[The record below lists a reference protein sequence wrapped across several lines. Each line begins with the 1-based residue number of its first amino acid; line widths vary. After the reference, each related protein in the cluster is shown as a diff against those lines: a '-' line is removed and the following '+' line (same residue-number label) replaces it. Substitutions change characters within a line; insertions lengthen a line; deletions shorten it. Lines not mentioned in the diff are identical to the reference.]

1 MSTSYTCYTEILQ
14 RLEGKSVPYYSRGGR
29 ERVRKEGMSEMGKI
43 YIRDIHVGID
53 QTLSFRLG
61 ED

>member
-14 RLEGKSVPYYSRGGR
+14 RLEGKSVPYYSRGERER

-53 QTLSFRLG
+53 QILSF
-61 ED
+61 